1 MKSELLSKIGEIPEF
16 ELTSVYVR
24 KKRQNSFRAVVEKK
38 GAEAI
43 AVVSNKY
50 NLVQIRE
57 LFRNVVEC
65 CGESV
70 SGVVLYYKGK
80 GELMVFPDGSNVGL
94 LAQNSVDLSSA
105 VKIGFVA
112 KTEGGEILSIPYG
125 VAEPFVRIHTAK
137 DIQVQIEHYLDLLE
151 QVRRAWEQV
160 VASLGG
166 LKLTKEDIGQLKK
179 NMRVGKRLSKIIDEH
194 LPDPDQGTLAPVR
207 FWEFVQIV
215 MKAIAEHRR
224 RYKSE
229 LNFSRKIRKIGNT
242 ILEWAVFEKL
252 KMSLEP
258 LPR

>member
-1 MKSELLSKIGEIPEF
+1 MKSELLSKIEEIPEF

-24 KKRQNSFRAVVEKK
+24 KKKQNSFRAVVEKK
-38 GAEAI
+38 GTEAI
-43 AVVSNKY
+43 AVVSDKY
-50 NLVQIRE
+50 NLVQIKE

-65 CGESV
+65 CGENIN
-70 SGVVLYYKGK
+70 GVVLYYKGK

-105 VKIGFVA
+105 VRIGFVA
-112 KTEGGEILSIPYG
+112 KTESGEILNIPYT

-137 DIQVQIEHYLDLLE
+137 DIQVQIGYYLNLLE
-151 QVRRAWEQV
+151 QVKKAWGQIV
-160 VASLGG
+160 TSLGA
-166 LKLTKEDIGQLKK
+166 LELTREDIEQLKK
-179 NMRVGKRLSKIIDEH
+179 SMRAGKCLSKIIDEH
-194 LPDPDQGTLAPVR
+194 LPDPNQGTLAQVR

-229 LNFSRKIRKIGNT
+229 LNFSRKIRKIGNI

-258 LPR
+258 RPS